1 MSCFS
6 LLPRPINSENVVR
19 SRIDRYLTN
28 RVIRGIRCGFAY
40 MDFTQQL
47 AGLTVLNYD
56 IGTMASTAENYVPDL
71 AFFDPNLPAKV
82 RPNRVPGD
90 VKPSY
95 K

>member
-1 MSCFS
+1 
-6 LLPRPINSENVVR
+6 
-19 SRIDRYLTN
+19 
-28 RVIRGIRCGFAY
+28 

-56 IGTMASTAENYVPDL
+56 IGTMTSTAENYVPDL